1 VLRVTAKRRH
11 FARCFARSGE
21 GHDQATNPIDLVL
34 AGARHGR
41 SRLLAVAASA
51 GRLLARNPDGSSRLH
66 GKAPGD
72 PVSRPALDI
81 PVSGRR
87 AAGALASPEFLLV
100 AACCRWPPSQSRNA
114 AVEAAAA
121 PVADWNAVVLT
132 ARRQRVAGLVYDALL
147 AAGVPLPAA
156 AAAEFARRA
165 QTIFRK
171 NLLLAAETGRLQKLL
186 DAAEIPSVALKGV
199 ALAQLV
205 YGSLKIK
212 DTHDIDLLVPQ
223 DRAIAAMALLE
234 RDGYALS
241 FPANHLSATQRRAVV
256 RYSREVA
263 FIHRD
268 SRVFTEL
275 QWRVAD
281 NPELLKEVHAASPTQ
296 NVVVADGLSARTLT
310 RDDLFAYLCIH
321 GAHHAWSRL
330 KWLADLN
337 AFVAATDVMHLHR
350 YAQAKGAGFCSGQAL
365 LLCQH
370 LFALPLPDSLASE
383 LQGTARVRKL
393 YAIAAD
399 AMADRTRGA
408 GGGGNMPAAARSFW
422 TQFLLGQGWAF
433 FAAQCRIASIGIID
447 VISLPLPPYL
457 HFLYPLLRLPLWLW
471 RRATASR
478 PPERNR

>member
-1 VLRVTAKRRH
+1 
-11 FARCFARSGE
+11 
-21 GHDQATNPIDLVL
+21 
-34 AGARHGR
+34 
-41 SRLLAVAASA
+41 
-51 GRLLARNPDGSSRLH
+51 LH

-81 PVSGRR
+81 PVSGRHT
-87 AAGALASPEFLLV
+87 AGALASPEFLLV
-100 AACCRWPPSQSRNA
+100 AACCRWPPSRSRNA
-114 AVEAAAA
+114 AVQAAAA
-121 PVADWNAVVLT
+121 PVADWNAVALT
-132 ARRQRVAGLVYDALL
+132 AQRQRVAGLVYDTLL
-147 AAGVPLPAA
+147 AAGVQLPAA
-156 AAAEFARRA
+156 PAAEFARRA
-165 QTIFRK
+165 QAIFRK
-171 NLLLAAETGRLQKLL
+171 NLLLAAETYRLQKLL

-199 ALAQLV
+199 ALAQLA
-205 YGSLKIK
+205 YGSLKVK

-223 DRAIAAMALLE
+223 HRAVAAMALLE

-241 FPANHLSATQRRAVV
+241 FPSSQLSATQRSAVV

-281 NPELLKEVHAASPTQ
+281 NPELLKDVHAGSPTQNVAVAQ
-296 NVVVADGLSARTLT
+296 NVVVADALSVRTLVG
-310 RDDLFAYLCIH
+310 DDLFAYLCIH

-337 AFVAATDVMHLHR
+337 AFIAASGADVMHLHR

-365 LLCQH
+365 LLCRH
-370 LFALPLPDSLASE
+370 LFALPLPDNLASE
-383 LQGTARVRKL
+383 LQGTARVRQL
-393 YAIAAD
+393 YAIATN
-399 AMADRTRGA
+399 AMADRTRG
-408 GGGGNMPAAARSFW
+408 NEPPAARSFW

-471 RRATASR
+471 RRAAASR
-478 PPERNR
+478 PPQRNR

>member
-1 VLRVTAKRRH
+1 M
-11 FARCFARSGE
+11 
-21 GHDQATNPIDLVL
+21 ATSAV
-34 AGARHGR
+34 
-41 SRLLAVAASA
+41 RLLAW
-51 GRLLARNPDGSSRLH
+51 NPDGSSRWH

-81 PVSGRR
+81 PVSGRH

-100 AACCRWPPSQSRNA
+100 AACCRWPPSQSRDA
-114 AVEAAAA
+114 AVQAAAA
-121 PVADWNAVVLT
+121 PVADWNPVILT
-132 ARRQRVAGLVYDALL
+132 ARRHRVAGLVYDALL
-147 AAGVPLPAA
+147 AAGVQLPAT

-165 QTIFRK
+165 QAIFRK

-199 ALAQLV
+199 ALAQLA

-223 DRAIAAMALLE
+223 HRAVAAMALLE

-241 FPANHLSATQRRAVV
+241 FPSSQLSATQRSAVV

-263 FIHRD
+263 FIRRD
-268 SRVFTEL
+268 NGVFTEL

-296 NVVVADGLSARTLT
+296 NVVLAQNVVAADALSARTLT

-471 RRATASR
+471 RRAAASR
-478 PPERNR
+478 PSERNR